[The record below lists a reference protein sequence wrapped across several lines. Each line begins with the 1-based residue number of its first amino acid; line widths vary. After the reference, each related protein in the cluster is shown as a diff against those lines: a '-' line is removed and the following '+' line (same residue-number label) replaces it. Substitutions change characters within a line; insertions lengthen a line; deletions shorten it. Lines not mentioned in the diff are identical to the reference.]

1 MATPRRPRSLPA
13 PKSNPLRDLI
23 TQKNRSVEAARERKR
38 VQELKN
44 ELPSIIQERV
54 GDQIQKLEDRLLTEV
69 KEIGQRAVEESTA
82 VISQQLNG
90 RIETLEKAS
99 AMQTQTL
106 ASLSDSS
113 RIAESKVSQ
122 VVSQIE
128 QSLASVV
135 PGFAL
140 EPSKIP
146 ATSMPP
152 VGRRRHPGRLAGLE
166 NSLRMPA
173 MPLGERFAFHRDP
186 APPLRASTR
195 SSFRSRPWKSWLPIR
210 WISPRSSGRTDS
222 ARIAPRQT
230 CGAPIESASSSRFCD
245 SSLLHSVPAAAQCR
259 HKFYRF

>member
-1 MATPRRPRSLPA
+1 LATPRRPRSLPA

-140 EPSKIP
+140 EPSKMP
-146 ATSMPP
+146 PPSMPP
-152 VGRRRHPGRLAGLE
+152 VAVAGIQETPGLE

-173 MPLGERFAFHRDP
+173 MPLGERF
-186 APPLRASTR
+186 
-195 SSFRSRPWKSWLPIR
+195 SFTA
-210 WISPRSSGRTDS
+210 ISPAVAGVHPQFLPEPPMEVVVADPVDIAEVIGKNGFCPNCTSTDVRRANRVGIFES
-222 ARIAPRQT
+222 FLRLFSIAPFR
-230 CGAPIESASSSRFCD
+230 CRA
-245 SSLLHSVPAAAQCR
+245 CR